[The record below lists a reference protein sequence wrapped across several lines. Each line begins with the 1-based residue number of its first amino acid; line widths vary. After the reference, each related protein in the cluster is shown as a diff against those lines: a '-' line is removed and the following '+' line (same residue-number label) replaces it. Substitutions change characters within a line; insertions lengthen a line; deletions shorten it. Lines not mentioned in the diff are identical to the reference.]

1 MGRELSA
8 SPRSP
13 RSRRS
18 QAKQRRSP
26 KPSRAGSAKGPR
38 FAYPHHRS
46 GKRKSRA
53 APRTLLPSFSQRDG
67 QVITMRRSTLVRTGV
82 VVVVVAALGIG
93 FAVGLAISSPGPSTS
108 AVKVVTDASVVSP
121 PSHSTTATVSPPT
134 APAAKVPTVVS
145 CRPGQKPQVRPKSVD
160 IGCAGDISMSAVT
173 WSTWGSGTGDGSG
186 TLTWHSCRPSCATGS
201 LSSSPAFVV
210 VSDPLGGVF
219 QDVLITP
226 PTGALTPQASS
237 QPGSGW
243 GSG

>member
-8 SPRSP
+8 SPRRP
-13 RSRRS
+13 RGRRF
-18 QAKQRRSP
+18 QANQRRSP
-26 KPSRAGSAKGPR
+26 KPPSAGSAKGPR

-46 GKRKSRA
+46 GNPRWRA
-53 APRTLLPSFSQRDG
+53 APRTPLPSFAQRD
-67 QVITMRRSTLVRTGV
+67 VRVFTMRRSTVVRMGV
-82 VVVVVAALGIG
+82 AAAVVAALGIG
-93 FAVGLAISSPGPSTS
+93 FAVGLAISSPAPSRS
-108 AVKVVTDASVVSP
+108 AVKVVTNASVASV
-121 PSHSTTATVSPPT
+121 PSRATTATVSPPM

-145 CRPGQKPQVRPKSVD
+145 CRPGQKPQARPKSID

-173 WSTWGSGTGDGSG
+173 WSTWGRSTGDGSG

-210 VSDPLGGVF
+210 VSDPLDGVF

-237 QPGSGW
+237 EPGSGW